1 MQRVSCWLMVLVL
14 LCLSVLTFS
23 QSDTSIGSDS
33 LTDDVTAPIPE
44 DAPAALLSEEDSAA
58 VSASSEKFEF
68 QAEVH
73 RLMDILINSL
83 YSNRDI
89 FIRELISNAADAL
102 DKVRYLA
109 LTNQTQLAA
118 TPNLDIRIAFD
129 RDAKT
134 ISLTDTGVGMTRDD
148 LIKNLGVVAKSGT
161 SDFLEAAAKKGSDA
175 LSLIGQFG
183 VGFYSVYLVAD
194 RVTVVSK
201 HHSADSE
208 QYIWESTAEKS
219 FSVSKD
225 PRGNTLGR
233 GTQIILHMKD
243 DASEFINEHEL
254 RKLVERYSEFI
265 NYPIYLYVSKMVEP
279 DADPSVEE
287 KPPTGEEDE
296 DEVSV
301 SETDE
306 EAEAPKAP
314 AERVEK
320 WFWTRLNDVKA
331 IWTRSPA
338 DITDD
343 EYAAFYKT
351 LTKDEKPPL
360 AHIHFT
366 AEGEITFRSILFVPS
381 VVPAGAY
388 DRFYE
393 KSTALKLY
401 VRRVLISDEFDDFLP
416 RYLNFIK
423 GVVDSD
429 DLPLNVSRETLA
441 QSKVL
446 RVMAKK
452 LIRKVLEML
461 KKLSDKNKAKR
472 AATDNGLLALDEA
485 DDEEYNVLWKNFGKS
500 LKLGVIDDKNNKAKL
515 TKLLR
520 FVTSKSEG
528 QLISLDEYVDRMKPN
543 QKNIYYV
550 TGESVESVSQS
561 PFVERLLKKDIEVVY
576 MVDPVDEYLL
586 QPMTEYEGTK
596 LMSVTKEGLKI
607 DEGEEKRLER
617 YKTEYKPLTDYLLT
631 TLGSERVNK
640 VTVSNRVAS
649 SPMVIVTGQYGWS
662 SNMERI
668 MSGQTFGNVKEA
680 QHLKSKK
687 TLEIN
692 PLHPIIRTLQE
703 RVVAGEGDSAEVKQ
717 VVELL
722 WDASLLQSGFV
733 HDNPTDFAKRIHRL
747 SSVALKI
754 DPEAAVAEEAEEEF
768 SETSAAGE
776 TAEEDEVNHE
786 EL

>member
-1 MQRVSCWLMVLVL
+1 MSESKNGETGITRSCIL
-14 LCLSVLTFS
+14 LAPRS
-23 QSDTSIGSDS
+23 QC
-33 LTDDVTAPIPE
+33 
-44 DAPAALLSEEDSAA
+44 ALLTI
-58 VSASSEKFEF
+58 FP
-68 QAEVH
+68 
-73 RLMDILINSL
+73 SL
-83 YSNRDI
+83 
-89 FIRELISNAADAL
+89 A
-102 DKVRYLA
+102 
-109 LTNQTQLAA
+109 
-118 TPNLDIRIAFD
+118 
-129 RDAKT
+129 
-134 ISLTDTGVGMTRDD
+134 
-148 LIKNLGVVAKSGT
+148 
-161 SDFLEAAAKKGSDA
+161 
-175 LSLIGQFG
+175 
-183 VGFYSVYLVAD
+183 
-194 RVTVVSK
+194 
-201 HHSADSE
+201 
-208 QYIWESTAEKS
+208 
-219 FSVSKD
+219 
-225 PRGNTLGR
+225 PRPGLPCR
-233 GTQIILHMKD
+233 
-243 DASEFINEHEL
+243 
-254 RKLVERYSEFI
+254 
-265 NYPIYLYVSKMVEP
+265 
-279 DADPSVEE
+279 
-287 KPPTGEEDE
+287 
-296 DEVSV
+296 
-301 SETDE
+301 
-306 EAEAPKAP
+306 
-314 AERVEK
+314 
-320 WFWTRLNDVKA
+320 FWTRLNDVKA

-388 DRFYE
+388 DKFYE

-472 AATDNGLLALDEA
+472 AASESGLLAVDEVE
-485 DDEEYNVLWKNFGKS
+485 DEDYNVLWKNFGKS
-500 LKLGVIDDKNNKAKL
+500 IKLGVIDDKANKAKL

-561 PFVERLLKKDIEVVY
+561 PFVERLLKKDLEVVY

-617 YKTEYKPLTDYLLT
+617 YKTEFKPLTDYLLT
-631 TLGSERVNK
+631 TLGSERVSK

-649 SPMVIVTGQYGWS
+649 SPMVIVTGQYGWT

-668 MSGQTFGNVKEA
+668 MSGQTFGNIRDA
-680 QHLKSKK
+680 QHLRSKK

-733 HDNPTDFAKRIHRL
+733 HDNPTDFARRIHRL

-754 DPEAAVAEEAEEEF
+754 DPEAPVAEEVEEASDAGAEGEE
-768 SETSAAGE
+768 GG
-776 TAEEDEVNHE
+776 DEVNHE

>member
-1 MQRVSCWLMVLVL
+1 M
-14 LCLSVLTFS
+14 
-23 QSDTSIGSDS
+23 
-33 LTDDVTAPIPE
+33 
-44 DAPAALLSEEDSAA
+44 
-58 VSASSEKFEF
+58 
-68 QAEVH
+68 
-73 RLMDILINSL
+73 
-83 YSNRDI
+83 
-89 FIRELISNAADAL
+89 
-102 DKVRYLA
+102 
-109 LTNQTQLAA
+109 
-118 TPNLDIRIAFD
+118 
-129 RDAKT
+129 
-134 ISLTDTGVGMTRDD
+134 
-148 LIKNLGVVAKSGT
+148 
-161 SDFLEAAAKKGSDA
+161 
-175 LSLIGQFG
+175 
-183 VGFYSVYLVAD
+183 
-194 RVTVVSK
+194 
-201 HHSADSE
+201 
-208 QYIWESTAEKS
+208 
-219 FSVSKD
+219 
-225 PRGNTLGR
+225 
-233 GTQIILHMKD
+233 
-243 DASEFINEHEL
+243 
-254 RKLVERYSEFI
+254 
-265 NYPIYLYVSKMVEP
+265 
-279 DADPSVEE
+279 
-287 KPPTGEEDE
+287 
-296 DEVSV
+296 
-301 SETDE
+301 
-306 EAEAPKAP
+306 
-314 AERVEK
+314 
-320 WFWTRLNDVKA
+320 KA
-331 IWTRSPA
+331 IWTRAAA

-343 EYAAFYKT
+343 EYAAFYTT

-381 VVPAGAY
+381 VVSAGAY
-388 DRFYE
+388 DKFYE

-472 AATDNGLLALDEA
+472 AAADNGLLAVDEVEGE
-485 DDEEYNVLWKNFGKS
+485 DYNVFWKNFGKS
-500 LKLGVIDDKNNKAKL
+500 IKLGVIDDKANKGKL

-528 QLISLDEYVDRMKPN
+528 QLISLDEYVDRMKAN

-550 TGESVESVSQS
+550 TGESVEAVSQS
-561 PFVERLLKKDIEVVY
+561 PFVERLLKKDLEVVY

-617 YKTEYKPLTDYLLT
+617 YKTEFKPLTDYLLT
-631 TLGSERVNK
+631 TLGSERVSK

-668 MSGQTFGNVKEA
+668 MSGQTFGNVREA

-754 DPEAAVAEEAEEEF
+754 DPEAQVEEEVEEVG
-768 SETSAAGE
+768 SEETNAGGAAD
-776 TAEEDEVNHE
+776 EEDVNHE